1 MPCQLPGSFQLT
13 SNILKPSP
21 HFLCNG
27 ISYGYFDLD
36 AHLIT
41 PTDASPFDTSEDCAL
56 HLHHHPLL
64 VQWQIRGHGHGMRW
78 PQHSICF
85 LIILSYSISLRT
97 PFMWT
102 MVFIQPLDDSS
113 CARWFAATAPFAF
126 IKLRLFVMD
135 KRFCYATPFFGIAHN
150 WNDAPGPVSNLYT
163 GFTPFLSAWIANS
176 YTLFCEEW

>member
-13 SNILKPSP
+13 RDILKHAP

-56 HLHHHPLL
+56 HSHHHPLL
-64 VQWQIRGHGHGMRW
+64 VRWWIKGHGHGMRW
-78 PQHSICF
+78 PRHSICF
-85 LIILSYSISLRT
+85 LIVFSDSISLRT

-102 MVFIQPLDDSS
+102 MVFIQPWDDSS
-113 CARWFAATAPFAF
+113 CAWWFAAAPFAF
-126 IKLRLFVMD
+126 IKLWLFDID
-135 KRFCYATPFFGIAHN
+135 KSCYANPFFCIIHN
-150 WNDAPGPVSNLYT
+150 WNDAPGPVPNLYT
-163 GFTPFLSAWIANS
+163 GFMPFLSAWIANS
-176 YTLFCEEW
+176 FTLFGKEW